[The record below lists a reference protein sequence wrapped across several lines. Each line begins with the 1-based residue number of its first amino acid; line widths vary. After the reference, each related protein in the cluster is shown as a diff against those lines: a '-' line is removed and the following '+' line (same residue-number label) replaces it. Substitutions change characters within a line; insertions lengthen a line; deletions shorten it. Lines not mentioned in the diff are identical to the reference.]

1 MLSRLVCFAAVI
13 IYVAAA
19 DSGAAAC
26 SLDLV
31 WPPPDAII
39 LIGTDSEMIPAYLK
53 LAGDCSE
60 FFPLAAAGLL
70 HFPAFTYRLIQR
82 EAMSS
87 SVNDRAIWSYSYCWA
102 EAAVAYFFTTSRWS
116 VGSMEVMDLC
126 ELGLVGQLQ
135 TNMNSGIRF
144 NCPEPQLHST
154 IQD

>member
-1 MLSRLVCFAAVI
+1 MLYRLVCFAAVI

-60 FFPLAAAGLL
+60 FFPLGHFFRLQLGIVAYEPDEIRDAKMLQPIVAAPLAEDNTPVSFRMMRSRLLGDYKLSQGLSIWSSTFAYPRQNGDAW
-70 HFPAFTYRLIQR
+70 HFPD
-82 EAMSS
+82 
-87 SVNDRAIWSYSYCWA
+87 SVAS
-102 EAAVAYFFTTSRWS
+102 
-116 VGSMEVMDLC
+116 
-126 ELGLVGQLQ
+126 Q
-135 TNMNSGIRF
+135 
-144 NCPEPQLHST
+144 
-154 IQD
+154 